1 MNLRFFCRHLE
12 LIILTD
18 YKMLLDN
25 KTQTEDSEY
34 CKVFDFIKNYTEQ
47 GGLDLVTGYFSVN
60 ALALMYDEING
71 PEKFR
76 MILGNLMQD
85 DSQVNKIID
94 LLNGDAGIDN
104 TLALNV
110 AAQKAVTFLKQDK
123 VAIKNIQRNFCH
135 AKTYIYN
142 DKDARN
148 NFHIIGSSN
157 LTDAGLGIKES
168 CNIELNTAVTGNNND
183 YKELKSWF
191 KHQWEKVA
199 TDKVELPDK
208 TKVEV
213 KEYIIDLIK
222 NLFKEYT
229 PYQLYY
235 KVLYE
240 LFKEDL
246 LSLSSDAEFKREI
259 AHLEETEIFRTLFPY
274 QQKGSLSLIKML
286 QKYNGA
292 ILADA
297 VGLGK
302 TWTALAVMKYFENK
316 GYTVVLFCPKKLR
329 YNWEQYQSGRGSRFE
344 KDEIEYRVRNHTDLQ
359 DERLS
364 SNYPDFPLIKLQRKQ
379 KLLIVID
386 ESHNLRNDKS
396 SRYKFLVDNVL
407 MPGKTS
413 REVKVLHLSATP
425 INNKLVDI
433 RNQFKLMTKG
443 VDNGF
448 AKTDLAVTSLESI
461 FRAAQKDFNDWC
473 EFDNKKIS
481 AFISKLPQKF
491 FDLTDALIVAR
502 TRKLIEGEFGSMNFP
517 KKEAPVNEY
526 ITPENFGDLKSFDD
540 ILNALRVNLTAYRP
554 SEYIKDLK
562 VESAIENPKQREKF
576 LVKMMYILLMKR
588 LESSW
593 FSFKNTVE
601 NILNHH
607 INALKKVN
615 EFIEQ
620 KVESTIEEILT
631 EEQKDELEDTVSEN
645 DNSSQEE
652 PPITLGKK
660 NPVPLSSI
668 SNINIFKKHL
678 EADIAKLKVLQNN
691 LTKFETDFTV
701 GNAEDE
707 KLNKLIHHIKAKQKE
722 SSNKKVLIFTVFR
735 DTAEYLYRE
744 LNKRKIANLAY
755 VSGSISETYDGYSGE
770 KFEEILQRFAP
781 YTKLYNEKDW
791 TDMYETNLTDEYR
804 DGNKWKVPFEKWLH
818 LIKDNDSK
826 TQKKISNPIDVLIA
840 TDCLSEGQNLQDCDC
855 LVNYD
860 IHWNPVRLIQRMGR
874 IDRLGSPNATIKGI
888 NFWPGKN
895 YEDYLRLKKRV
906 EERMALMSVVGTE
919 LDDKLTPE
927 FEKMV
932 EENPLLSKQAEKMLQ
947 QLQITWDDI
956 ETGDETLGLNN
967 LSMEQFR
974 QELFEFFKQD
984 EEFFKKMPNGVF
996 TGFYFRPNKKWS
1008 AISDSIVAV
1017 LGYPRKPDESID
1029 HIYDEIHLLHQ
1040 PFADDSKTTTTVLK
1054 NNQEILSLLRNHK
1067 MEDRLVPQNIE
1078 DGDKKVLEKL
1088 SASIGNW
1095 VNAQAT
1101 PVAVNQIQS
1110 LFTGDTT
1117 PQKISPDQKKLEDKF
1132 KSENF
1137 DLINWFIISN
1147 KNV

>member
-1 MNLRFFCRHLE
+1 
-12 LIILTD
+12 
-18 YKMLLDN
+18 MLLDN
-25 KTQTEDSEY
+25 KTKTEDNDHY
-34 CKVFDFIKNYTEQ
+34 KVFDFIKNHAGS

-60 ALALMYDEING
+60 ALALLNDEVNG
-71 PEKFR
+71 AEKFR

-85 DSQVNKIID
+85 DSQVSKIID

-104 TLALNV
+104 TLALST
-110 AAQKAVTFLKQDK
+110 AARKAVEFLEQEK
-123 VAIKNIQRNFCH
+123 VSVKNIQKNFCH
-135 AKTYIYN
+135 AKTYLYT
-142 DKDARN
+142 DKTKTN
-148 NFHIIGSSN
+148 NFFIVGSSN

-168 CNIELNTAVTGNNND
+168 SNIELNIAKHEYEDEFKNLKKWFQLQWDKVASD
-183 YKELKSWF
+183 KIELK
-191 KHQWEKVA
+191 
-199 TDKVELPDK
+199 DKSKQD
-208 TKVEV
+208 V
-213 KEYIIDLIK
+213 KEHIIELIK
-222 NLFKEYT
+222 NLFKQYT
-229 PYQLYY
+229 PHDLYY

-246 LSLSSDAEFKREI
+246 LSLTSDAEFKREI
-259 AHLEETEIFRTLFPY
+259 EHLEQTEVYKILFPY
-274 QQKGSLSLIKML
+274 QQKGALSLIKML

-329 YNWEQYQSGRGSRFE
+329 QNWEQYKSGSGSRFE
-344 KDEIEYRVRNHTDLQ
+344 RDEIEYLVRNHTDLQ

-364 SNYPDFPLIKLQRKQ
+364 SDYYSDFPLSKIQRKQ
-379 KLLIVID
+379 KLLFVID

-407 MPGKTS
+407 LPEKTS

-443 VDNGF
+443 TDNGF
-448 AKTDLAVTSLESI
+448 EKSELAVGSLESI
-461 FRAAQKDFNDWC
+461 FRTAQKDFNDWS
-473 EFDNKKIS
+473 EHDNKKI
-481 AFISKLPQKF
+481 ADFISKLPQKF

-502 TRKLIEGEFGSMNFP
+502 TRKLIEGEFGEMNFP
-517 KKEAPVNEY
+517 KKADPINEY

-562 VESAIENPKQREKF
+562 VESVLDNPKQREKF

-593 FSFKNTVE
+593 FSFSSTVE

-607 INALKKVN
+607 TNALAKVY
-615 EFIEQ
+615 EFIE
-620 KVESTIEEILT
+620 KNIDTSIEDNLT
-631 EEQKDELEDTVSEN
+631 DEEKDELEDSVSEN
-645 DNSSQEE
+645 DNSNQHEE

-668 SNINIFKKHL
+668 TNIDIFKKHL
-678 EADIAKLKVLQNN
+678 EGDIEKLKMLQSN
-691 LTKFETDFTV
+691 LSTFATDFAN
-701 GNAEDE
+701 GKAEDE
-707 KLNKLIHHIKAKQKE
+707 KLNRLIEHIKSKQKTGE
-722 SSNKKVLIFTVFR
+722 NKKVLIFTVFR
-735 DTAEYLYRE
+735 DTAEYLYRQ
-744 LNKRKIANLAY
+744 LSKRKIANLAY
-755 VSGSISETYDGYSGE
+755 VSGSISETYDGYSGAR
-770 KFEEILQRFAP
+770 FEEILERFAP

-791 TDMYETNLTDEYR
+791 TELYENNLTDEFR
-804 DGNKWKVPFEKWLH
+804 ENDKWKVPFEKWLQ

-826 TQKKISNPIDVLIA
+826 TQNKIANPIDILIA
-840 TDCLSEGQNLQDCDC
+840 TDCLSEGQNLQDCDTV
-855 LVNYD
+855 VNYD

-874 IDRLGSPNATIKGI
+874 IDRIGSPNATIKGI

-919 LDDKLTPE
+919 MQEITEDFKKIIED
-927 FEKMV
+927 
-932 EENPLLSKQAEKMLQ
+932 NPLLPKQAEKMLS

-956 ETGDETLGLNN
+956 EDGDETVGLND
-967 LSMEQFR
+967 LSLEQFR

-984 EEFFKKMPNGVF
+984 EDFFKRMPNGVF
-996 TGFYFRPNKKWS
+996 TGFQFRTSKKWETMP
-1008 AISDSIVAV
+1008 DSIVAV
-1017 LGYPRKPDESID
+1017 LGYPRKPDESLN
-1029 HIYDEIHLLHQ
+1029 HIYQEIHLLHQ
-1040 PFADDSKTTTTVLK
+1040 PFSDDKKTATMILK
-1054 NNQEILSLLRNHK
+1054 NNQEILSLLRYHK
-1067 MEDRLVPQNIE
+1067 MEHRIVPPNIE
-1078 DGDKKVLEKL
+1078 KGDKKVLEKL
-1088 SASIGNW
+1088 SAALGTWIKTQTS
-1095 VNAQAT
+1095 
-1101 PVAVNQIQS
+1101 PVAVKEIQN
-1110 LFTGDTT
+1110 LFTGDST
-1117 PQKISPDQKKLEDKF
+1117 PKNISPEQKKLEDKF
-1132 KSENF
+1132 RSDNF

-1147 KNV
+1147 K

>member
-1 MNLRFFCRHLE
+1 
-12 LIILTD
+12 
-18 YKMLLDN
+18 MLLDN
-25 KTQTEDSEY
+25 KTKTEASEY
-34 CKVFDFIKNYTEQ
+34 FKVFDFIKNYTEQ
-47 GGLDLVTGYFSVN
+47 GGLDLVTGFFSVN

-71 PEKFR
+71 AEKFR
-76 MILGNLMQD
+76 MILGTLMQD
-85 DSQVNKIID
+85 DSQMNKIID
-94 LLNGDAGIDN
+94 LLNGNAGIET
-104 TLALNV
+104 TLALNI
-110 AAQKAVTFLKQDK
+110 AAQKAVAFLQQDK
-123 VAIKNIQRNFCH
+123 VAVKNIQRNFCH
-135 AKTYIYN
+135 AKTYIYK
-142 DKDARN
+142 DKDTRK

-168 CNIELNTAVTGNNND
+168 SNIELNTADTGNDNN
-183 YKELKSWF
+183 YNELKNWF
-191 KHQWEKVA
+191 KNQWEKVA
-199 TDKVELPDK
+199 TDKIELPDK
-208 TKVEV
+208 SKVEV
-213 KEYIIDLIK
+213 KEYIIELIK

-246 LSLSSDAEFKREI
+246 LSLSTDAEFKREI
-259 AHLEETEIFRTLFPY
+259 AHLEETVIFRTLYPY

-316 GYTVVLFCPKKLR
+316 GYTVFLFCPKKLR
-329 YNWEQYQSGRGSRFE
+329 NNWEQYQSGRGSRFE
-344 KDEIEYRVRNHTDLQ
+344 RDEIEFLVRNHTDLQ

-364 SNYPDFPLIKLQRKQ
+364 SNYPDFPLTKLQRKQ

-396 SRYKFLVDNVL
+396 YRYKFLVDNVL
-407 MPGKTS
+407 MPEKTS

-443 VDNGF
+443 NDSGF
-448 AKTDLAVTSLESI
+448 DKTELKVNSLESI
-461 FRAAQKDFNDWC
+461 FKTAQEDFNNWS
-473 EFDNKKIS
+473 ELDNKKI
-481 AFISKLPQKF
+481 ADFISKLPQKF

-517 KKEAPVNEY
+517 KKDDPVNEY

-540 ILNALRVNLTAYRP
+540 ILRALRVNLTAYRP
-554 SEYIKDLK
+554 SEYITDLK
-562 VESAIENPKQREKF
+562 IESVLENPKQREKF

-593 FSFKNTVE
+593 YSFKSTVE

-607 INALKKVN
+607 INALSKVN
-615 EFIEQ
+615 EFIE
-620 KVESTIEEILT
+620 KKIDTAIEDDLT
-631 EEQKDELEDTVSEN
+631 DEQKDELEDSVSEN
-645 DNSSQEE
+645 DNSIEEE

-660 NPVPLSSI
+660 NPIPLSSI
-668 SNINIFKKHL
+668 TNIGIFKKHL
-678 EADIAKLKVLQNN
+678 EADIAKLKVLHSN
-691 LTKFETDFTV
+691 LLKFETDFTA
-701 GNAEDE
+701 GKADDE
-707 KLNKLIHHIKAKQKE
+707 KLNKLIHHIKTKQKK
-722 SSNKKVLIFTVFR
+722 SPNKKVLIFTVFR

-744 LNKRKIANLAY
+744 LSKRKIANLAY
-755 VSGSISETYDGYSGE
+755 VSGSISETYDGYSGQ

-781 YTKLYNEKDW
+781 FTKLYNEKDW
-791 TDMYETNLTDEYR
+791 TDLYEANLTDEYR
-804 DGNKWKVPFEKWLH
+804 EGDKWRVPYEKWLQ

-826 TQKKISNPIDVLIA
+826 TQKKITNPIDVLIA
-840 TDCLSEGQNLQDCDC
+840 TDCLSEGQNLQDCDFM
-855 LVNYD
+855 VNYD

-874 IDRLGSPNATIKGI
+874 IDRLGSPNSTIKGI
-888 NFWPGKN
+888 NFWPAKD

-932 EENPLLSKQAEKMLQ
+932 EENPLLPKQAEKMLQ

-956 ETGDETLGLNN
+956 ETSDETLGLND
-967 LSMEQFR
+967 LSLEQFR
-974 QELFEFFKQD
+974 QELFEFFKQ
-984 EEFFKKMPNGVF
+984 EEDFFKKMPNGVF
-996 TGFYFRPNKKWS
+996 TGFQFRPNKKWE
-1008 AISDSIVAV
+1008 AIPDSIVAV
-1017 LGYPRKPDESID
+1017 LGYPRKPDESTD
-1029 HIYDEIHLLHQ
+1029 HIYNEIHLLHQ
-1040 PFADDSKTTTTVLK
+1040 PFTEDSKAVIMVLK

-1067 MEDRLVPQNIE
+1067 MEQRFVPQNIE
-1078 DGDKKVLEKL
+1078 KGDKEVLEKL
-1088 SASIGNW
+1088 SQSISNW
-1095 VNAQAT
+1095 IKAQAT
-1101 PVAVNQIQS
+1101 PVAINQIQS
-1110 LFTGDTT
+1110 LFTGDTS
-1117 PQKISPDQKKLEDKF
+1117 PKKISPDHKKLEDKF

-1147 KNV
+1147 K

>member
-1 MNLRFFCRHLE
+1 
-12 LIILTD
+12 
-18 YKMLLDN
+18 MLLDN
-25 KTQTEDSEY
+25 KTKTDDNDFY
-34 CKVFDFIKNYTEQ
+34 KVFDFIKNYTKQ
-47 GGLDLVTGYFSVN
+47 GELDLVTGYFSVN
-60 ALALMYDEING
+60 ALALMHDDLNHA
-71 PEKFR
+71 EKFK

-85 DSQVNKIID
+85 NSQVNKIID
-94 LLNGDAGIDN
+94 LLNGNAGIDN
-104 TLALNV
+104 TLSLGLSAK
-110 AAQKAVTFLKQDK
+110 KAVAFLEQEK
-123 VAIKNIQRNFCH
+123 VEVKNIQKNFCH
-135 AKTYIYN
+135 AKTYIYT
-142 DKDARN
+142 DKDKLQN
-148 NFHIIGSSN
+148 YYIVGSSN
-157 LTDAGLGIKES
+157 LTDAGLGIKDS
-168 CNIELNTAVTGNNND
+168 SNVELNTAKHD
-183 YKELKSWF
+183 YEGDFKEFKNWF

-199 TDKVELPDK
+199 SEKIELPDK

-213 KEYIIDLIK
+213 KDYIIELIK

-229 PYQLYY
+229 PKDLYY

-246 LSLSSDAEFKREI
+246 LSLTSDAEFKREI
-259 AHLEETEIFRTLFPY
+259 AHLEVTEIYRTLFAY

-316 GYTVVLFCPKKLR
+316 GYTVLLLCPKKLKQ
-329 YNWEQYQSGRGSRFE
+329 NWEQYQVGNSSRFE
-344 KDEIEYRVRNHTDLQ
+344 KDELEYYVRYHTDLQ
-359 DERLS
+359 DTRLD
-364 SNYPDFPLIKLQRKQ
+364 NYTGKKLGFFQKRQ

-407 MPGKTS
+407 MPEKTS
-413 REVKVLHLSATP
+413 REVKVLQLSATP
-425 INNKLVDI
+425 INNKLIDI

-443 VDNGF
+443 SDNGF
-448 AKTDLAVTSLESI
+448 EKSGLEIGSLESI
-461 FRAAQKDFNDWC
+461 FRTAQKDFNDWS
-473 EFDNKKIS
+473 ELGTKKIS
-481 AFISKLPQKF
+481 DFISKLPQKF

-502 TRKLIEGEFGSMNFP
+502 TRKLIEGEFGAMNFP
-517 KKEAPVNEY
+517 KKDLPVNEY
-526 ITPENFGDLKSFDD
+526 ITPENFGDLKSFED

-562 VESAIENPKQREKF
+562 VESVLDNPKQREKF

-593 FSFKNTVE
+593 FSFKSTVG

-607 INALKKVN
+607 TNALAKVN
-615 EFIEQ
+615 EFIEK
-620 KVESTIEEILT
+620 KVDTSIEDNLT
-631 EEQKDELEDTVSEN
+631 DEEKEELEDSVSESEN
-645 DNSSQEE
+645 NSQEE

-668 SNINIFKKHL
+668 TNIDIFKKHL
-678 EADIAKLKVLQNN
+678 EGDITKLKLLQSN
-691 LTKFETDFTV
+691 LAKFESDFAN
-701 GNAEDE
+701 GKAEDD
-707 KLNKLIHHIKAKQKE
+707 KLNKLIHHIETKQAK
-722 SSNKKVLIFTVFR
+722 SPNKKVLIFTVFK
-735 DTAEYLYRE
+735 DTAQYLYRE
-744 LNKRKIANLAY
+744 LQKRKIKNLAY
-755 VSGSISETYDGYSGE
+755 VSGSLSETHDGYSGE
-770 KFEEILQRFAP
+770 KFEEILERFAP

-791 TDMYETNLTDEYR
+791 TELYENNLTDEFR
-804 DGNKWKVPFEKWLH
+804 EGDKWKVPFEKWLQ
-818 LIKDNDSK
+818 LIKDNDKK

-840 TDCLSEGQNLQDCDC
+840 TDCLSEGQNLQDCDTV
-855 LVNYD
+855 VNYD

-874 IDRLGSPNATIKGI
+874 IDRIGSINDTIRGI

-919 LDDKLTPE
+919 LQDITPE
-927 FEKMV
+927 FQKMV
-932 EENPLLSKQAEKMLQ
+932 EENPLLPKQAQKMLD

-956 ETGDETLGLNN
+956 ETNDETLGLND

-984 EEFFKKMPNGVF
+984 EEFFKSMPNGVF
-996 TGFYFRPNKKWS
+996 TGFKFRTNKKWET
-1008 AISDSIVAV
+1008 IPDSIVAV
-1017 LGYPRKPDESID
+1017 LGYPGKPDESTD

-1040 PFADDSKTTTTVLK
+1040 PIAEGAKAESMVLK
-1054 NNQEILSLLRNHK
+1054 NNQEILSLLRYHK
-1067 MEDRLVPQNIE
+1067 MEHRYVPQNI
-1078 DGDKKVLEKL
+1078 DKGDQKVLAKL
-1088 SASIGNW
+1088 AAAISSW
-1095 VNAQAT
+1095 VKNQAT
-1101 PVAVNQIQS
+1101 PVAINEIQN

-1117 PQKISPDQKKLEDKF
+1117 PKKISPEQKKLEDKF
-1132 KSENF
+1132 RSENF

-1147 KNV
+1147 K

>member
-1 MNLRFFCRHLE
+1 
-12 LIILTD
+12 
-18 YKMLLDN
+18 MLLDN
-25 KTQTEDSEY
+25 KTKTEESDHY
-34 CKVFDFIKNYTEQ
+34 KVFDFIKNYTKQ

-60 ALALMYDEING
+60 ALALMNDEINSA
-71 PEKFR
+71 EKFR

-94 LLNGDAGIDN
+94 LLNGNAGIDN
-104 TLALNV
+104 TLALHTT
-110 AAQKAVTFLKQDK
+110 ARKAVAFLQQEK
-123 VAIKNIQRNFCH
+123 VTVKNIQKNFCH
-135 AKTYIYN
+135 AKTYIYA
-142 DKDARN
+142 DKESIR

-168 CNIELNTAVTGNNND
+168 SNIELNTAATGNNND
-183 YKELKSWF
+183 YIELKTWF
-191 KHQWEKVA
+191 KYQWEKVA
-199 TDKVELPDK
+199 QEKVELPDK
-208 TKVEV
+208 TKVDV
-213 KEYIIDLIK
+213 KEYIIELIK

-229 PYQLYY
+229 PYQLYF

-246 LSLSSDAEFKREI
+246 LSLTSDAEFKREI
-259 AHLEETEIFRTLFPY
+259 AHLEETEIYRTLFSY

-329 YNWEQYQSGRGSRFE
+329 NNWEQYKSGSGSRFE
-344 KDEIEYRVRNHTDLQ
+344 KDEIEYLVRNHTDLQ

-364 SNYPDFPLIKLQRKQ
+364 SDYYSDFPLSKLQRKQ
-379 KLLIVID
+379 KLLFVID

-396 SRYKFLVDNVL
+396 SRYKFLVDHVL
-407 MPGKTS
+407 MPDKTS

-425 INNKLVDI
+425 INNKLADI

-443 VDNGF
+443 TDNGF
-448 AKTDLAVTSLESI
+448 EKSELAVGSLESI
-461 FRAAQKDFNDWC
+461 FRTAQKDFNDWS
-473 EFDNKKIS
+473 EHDNKKI
-481 AFISKLPQKF
+481 ADFISKLPQKF

-502 TRKLIEGEFGSMNFP
+502 TRKLIEGEFGEMNFP
-517 KKEAPVNEY
+517 KKDDPVNEY

-554 SEYIKDLK
+554 SEYITDLK
-562 VESAIENPKQREKF
+562 VESVLDNPKQREKF

-593 FSFKNTVE
+593 FSFKSTVE

-607 INALKKVN
+607 ANALNKVN
-615 EFIEQ
+615 EFIEK
-620 KVESTIEEILT
+620 KVDASIEDNLT
-631 EEQKDELEDTVSEN
+631 DEEKDDLEDAVSEN
-645 DNSSQEE
+645 DNSNQQEE

-660 NPVPLSSI
+660 NPVPLSAI
-668 SNINIFKKHL
+668 TNIYIFKKHL
-678 EADIAKLKVLQNN
+678 EADISKLKVLQSN
-691 LTKFETDFTV
+691 LSKFETDFTA
-701 GNAEDE
+701 GKAEDE
-707 KLNKLIHHIKAKQKE
+707 KLNKLIQHIKAKQKK
-722 SSNKKVLIFTVFR
+722 SPNKKVLIFTVFR

-744 LNKRKIANLAY
+744 LSKRKIANLAY
-755 VSGSISETYDGYSGE
+755 VSGSISETHDGYSGA
-770 KFEEILQRFAP
+770 KFEEILERFAP
-781 YTKLYNEKDW
+781 YTKLYKEKYW
-791 TDMYETNLTDEYR
+791 TDLYEANLTDEFR
-804 DGNKWKVPFEKWLH
+804 EGDKWNVPFDKWLQ

-840 TDCLSEGQNLQDCDC
+840 TDCLSEGQNLQDCDM

-874 IDRLGSPNATIKGI
+874 IDRIGSPNATIKGI

-919 LDDKLTPE
+919 MQEITEDFKKIIED
-927 FEKMV
+927 
-932 EENPLLSKQAEKMLQ
+932 NPLLPKQAEKMLQ

-956 ETGDETLGLNN
+956 ETSDETLGLND

-996 TGFYFRPNKKWS
+996 TGFQFRPNKKWETMP
-1008 AISDSIVAV
+1008 DSIVAV
-1017 LGYPRKPDESID
+1017 LGYPGKPDESAG

-1040 PFADDSKTTTTVLK
+1040 PFANDSKAATMVLK

-1067 MEDRLVPQNIE
+1067 MEHRIVPPNIE
-1078 DGDKKVLEKL
+1078 KGDKKVLEKL
-1088 SASIGNW
+1088 SASLGAW
-1095 VNAQAT
+1095 VKAQTT
-1101 PVAVNQIQS
+1101 PVAIKEIQN

-1117 PQKISPDQKKLEDKF
+1117 PKNISPEQKKLEYKF
-1132 KSENF
+1132 RSENF

-1147 KNV
+1147 K